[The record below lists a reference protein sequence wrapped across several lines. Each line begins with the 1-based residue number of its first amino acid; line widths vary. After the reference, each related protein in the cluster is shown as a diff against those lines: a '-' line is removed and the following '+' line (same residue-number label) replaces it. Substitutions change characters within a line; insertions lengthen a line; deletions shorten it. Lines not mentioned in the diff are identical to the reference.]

1 MGAIAERHNVEQH
14 VATQNKLLNVY
25 PIQPLHLLVS
35 AIILH
40 SGNSIIQPI
49 NNRYNIPPESGN
61 PIRIDPIQLANSTV
75 NIKGNRMVE

>member
-1 MGAIAERHNVEQH
+1 MGAIAQRHNVEQH

-25 PIQPLHLLVS
+25 PIQPIHFPVS

-49 NNRYNIPPESGN
+49 NNGYNIPPESGN
-61 PIRIDPIQLANSTV
+61 PIRIDPIQLANPTI
-75 NIKGNRMVE
+75 NIKGDRMVE